1 MTVITPDK
9 FQVNR
14 SLGSKVITKSTFG
27 RFVHLQRWRAN
38 EALLRRA
45 VGVKRCTVSRPRCVV
60 NMNSVLLVV
69 PEILIHARFHSID
82 DGG

>member
-1 MTVITPDK
+1 MTVITRDK

-45 VGVKRCTVSRPRCVV
+45 VCIKRWTMSRPRCVV

-69 PEILIHARFHSID
+69 PEILTPARFHTIH